1 MYLFILADIVRTA
14 KARGTGEV
22 EIMVKQGLGTIF
34 DFRFT

>member
-1 MYLFILADIVRTA
+1 MYLFILPDIIVRTE

-34 DFRFT
+34 DFRF